1 MGKEKLNLEFDLALA
16 DNAQFGSISLL
27 LQLLRIRSTYLS
39 SNAETSS
46 EKLKLIANTVT
57 KKEFGS
63 DSRSILTRSI
73 LALEETLSMS

>member
-1 MGKEKLNLEFDLALA
+1 MDKEKLNLEFDLALA
-16 DNAQFGSISLL
+16 DNAQFGSIS